1 MRLSPAH
8 AFVTHDARPDWR
20 SPGRELAPT
29 YSEKQS
35 MTHKN
40 THPMTRLAAA
50 ITLCVAP
57 TLALAGDKPMSGEI
71 KDAYREG

>member
-1 MRLSPAH
+1 
-8 AFVTHDARPDWR
+8 
-20 SPGRELAPT
+20 
-29 YSEKQS
+29 